1 MSNRREFLL
10 NGSVIGAGLVL
21 VAIAGGVAGC
31 QGTINSQLVSDV
43 NLLSSGLSGLTA
55 ALAALPANEQPSAAV
70 LAQIN
75 AAIADLQ
82 SNAGSIA
89 NALTPSTSTVT
100 AIQTAVSTIASLA
113 TPFFPA
119 SGLIASVVEAAVAV
133 AANLVT
139 MLTPPQAPASIGGPA
154 KMAVPQARLVL
165 AAAPVMLHKP

>member
-1 MSNRREFLL
+1 MSNRRAFLL
-10 NGSVIGAGLVL
+10 NTAVIGVGVAFAGL
-21 VAIAGGVAGC
+21 AGC
-31 QGTINSQLVSDV
+31 ANQTNSQLVADV

-70 LAQIN
+70 MAQIN
-75 AAIADLQ
+75 AAIADIQ
-82 SNAGSIA
+82 SNAASIA
-89 NALTPSTSTVT
+89 NALTPNASAVQ

-139 MLTPPQAPASIGGPA
+139 MLTPPKAPASVGA
-154 KMAVPQARLVL
+154 SRMAVPQARMVL
-165 AAAPVMLHKP
+165 AAAPAMLKK